1 MDELLDVLDAVT
13 GEKTG
18 ETILK
23 KEAHKN
29 GTWHGSIHVLIV
41 NKDHDKTLLQ
51 KRSATKSLYP
61 NTWDITVGGHISAG
75 EDNLTSAK
83 RELEEELGLTSSQ
96 YDLIFVDKVKEK
108 LNNNGVISNEWVS
121 IYIAYADIDIN
132 DIVLQ
137 EEEVSDIRW
146 CSKDEL
152 NSFIE
157 ANTIIPHVRDFEIL
171 NSVLYSKQNIK
182 KY

>member
-1 MDELLDVLDAVT
+1 M
-13 GEKTG
+13 GYYC
-18 ETILK
+18 
-23 KEAHKN
+23 
-29 GTWHGSIHVLIV
+29 W
-41 NKDHDKTLLQ
+41 
-51 KRSATKSLYP
+51 
-61 NTWDITVGGHISAG
+61 GHISAG